1 MNSRLPLVAC
11 AALVSLLGRPAAAQD
26 RVATPSTRMTFKE
39 AVARAVERNPTVQQ
53 AAAEILRAHALLN
66 QAKAAVLPTIDAK
79 ATNTTLNTSRS
90 FNGTTTTPIDQASFA
105 VAAEALLVAP
115 VQWAARVQASDAE
128 KVAQVAAA
136 DAKRQVAF
144 SAAQAYLAT
153 IARRRVREADERAR
167 DVARAHYELAKSL
180 REAGAG
186 SLLNELRAQQALSS
200 DELLLEQ
207 SAIDLYRSQEAL
219 GVLVAADGPV
229 DAADEPSLD
238 VPSDLQAAD
247 AEMPTL
253 RSDVRLAN
261 AREQAASRVVSD
273 TWKEALP
280 VVTGLFQPQYFVPS
294 TIFQPASG
302 WSAQVFF
309 SVPIFDAGARAA
321 RRAGREA
328 LLEESRTGQMATLRQ
343 AHSDVRTAAEAVK
356 SAERALATARAA
368 ADQARQV
375 LDIVN
380 VSFRAGAST
389 NIEVIDAQRA
399 ALDADTATAV
409 AEDQLR
415 NARLTLLV
423 ALGRFP

>member
-1 MNSRLPLVAC
+1 MPLVAC
-11 AALVSLLGRPAAAQD
+11 AALVGLLGGRATAQD
-26 RVATPSTRMTFKE
+26 RVATPATRMTFKE
-39 AVARAVERNPTVQQ
+39 AVARAGEHNPTVQQ
-53 AAAEILRAHALLN
+53 AASEILRAHALLN
-66 QAKAAVLPTIDAK
+66 QARAAVLPTIDAS

-90 FNGTTTTPIDQASFA
+90 FNGVTTTPIDQGSFA
-105 VAAEALLVAP
+105 VTASALLVAP
-115 VQWAARVQASDAE
+115 AQWAARVQASNNE
-128 KVAQVAAA
+128 KVAQVAAV

-144 SAAQAYLAT
+144 STAQAYLAT
-153 IARRRVREADERAR
+153 IARRRVREANERAR

-200 DELLLEQ
+200 DELLLEEA
-207 SAIDLYRSQEAL
+207 AIDLYRSQEAL

-229 DAADEPSLD
+229 DAADEPNLE

-247 AEMPTL
+247 AEMPAL
-253 RSDVRLAN
+253 RTDVRLAS
-261 AREQAASRVVSD
+261 AREQAAARVVSD

-280 VVTGLFQPQYFVPS
+280 VVSGLFQPQYFLPS

-302 WSAQVFF
+302 WRAEVLFD
-309 SVPIFDAGARAA
+309 VPIFDAGARAA

-328 LLEESRTGQMATLRQ
+328 LHEESRTGQTATLRQ
-343 AHSDVRTAAEAVK
+343 AHSDVRTAAEAMR

-375 LDIVN
+375 LEIVN
-380 VSFRAGAST
+380 VSFRTGAST